1 MAKLASGANPNPTP
15 GRKVQP
21 GVISGI
27 ARRTPQE
34 ITGGNGVQVQQVGN
48 RLIIKG
54 NAGRGGSGL
63 SITPVLT
70 LPPIPSSG
78 ARIVFWTSAG
88 AGTGDDQMWMAFAGQ
103 TEWTA
108 MQFATTLSGVPV

>member
-1 MAKLASGANPNPTP
+1 MAKLASGANPKPIA

-27 ARRTPQE
+27 ANRTPQE

-54 NAGRGGSGL
+54 TAGRGGTGAGFDVQEVSA
-63 SITPVLT
+63 
-70 LPPIPSSG
+70 LPPIPASG
-78 ARIVFWTSAG
+78 TRIVYWKTNQPDDGHWIARAG
-88 AGTGDDQMWMAFAGQ
+88 
-103 TEWTA
+103 WTA
-108 MQFATTLSGVPV
+108 WRPMDCLTNRSGVPV